1 MEAGRE
7 LDKVIGERVMG
18 WKWLNAPAVGEPF
31 MLSPEQ
37 ISRYTPEFVE
47 QNTVKDC
54 DLDAPSRLP
63 HYSTSIADAWLVV
76 EKLRERESIA
86 RSNGASDQAWVSFVW
101 NLPMSRHGIHYM
113 LFSLTPLAICL
124 AALKTM
130 EVPNG

>member
-7 LDKVIGERVMG
+7 LDALIAEKIIG
-18 WKWLNAPAVGEPF
+18 WKWINHPGFDEPF
-31 MLSPEQ
+31 MFSPEQ
-37 ISRYTPEFVE
+37 VKGFIPEFVAAH
-47 QNTVKDC
+47 TVENC
-54 DLDAPSRLP
+54 DRNAPDRLP